1 MQPNVT
7 RTGKLALRQGLLFG
21 LSLGTFFIIC
31 NVILSFAKLGTFL
44 AGGIYSYT
52 TTSTGNATL
61 LGIGGPLVEILV
73 YLVAGVRA
81 SKQTG
86 RVATGMLAGVWTGL
100 ISAGMTFVYTIVFV
114 FALGSLGQNSE
125 SGELFAILAPLV
137 GILGIGLA
145 VGLGAGIG
153 ALGGLIGKRRASP
166 PTQFSQQ
173 SMFFPA
179 RTPQNRQ

>member
-21 LSLGTFFIIC
+21 LSLGIFFIMC
-31 NVILSFAKLGTFL
+31 NVMLSFAKLGILL
-44 AGGIYSYT
+44 AGGIYSST
-52 TTSTGNATL
+52 NTSTGHA
-61 LGIGGPLVEILV
+61 LGSGGPLVEILV
-73 YLVAGVRA
+73 YLVAGVRT
-81 SKQTG
+81 SRQTG
-86 RVATGMLAGVWTGL
+86 RVATGTLAGVWTGL

-114 FALGSLGQNSE
+114 FASGSLGQNSA

-166 PTQFSQQ
+166 PTQFFQQ